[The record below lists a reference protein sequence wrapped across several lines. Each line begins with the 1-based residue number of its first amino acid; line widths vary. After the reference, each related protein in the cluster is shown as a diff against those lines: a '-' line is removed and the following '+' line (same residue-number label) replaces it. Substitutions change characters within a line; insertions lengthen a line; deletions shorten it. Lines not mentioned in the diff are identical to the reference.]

1 MSKSKWFLKFIESVL
16 IVLMAYLLITCS
28 FKIQKQ
34 QQLIEKNELELVSLE
49 KELKDTKD
57 SILFFEELMFFLNE
71 RVKVLEASIFDN
83 DKTA

>member
-1 MSKSKWFLKFIESVL
+1 MSKTKWFLEFIESVL
-16 IVLMAYLLITCS
+16 IVLMAYLLIVCS

-49 KELKDTKD
+49 KDLKDTKD

-71 RVKVLEASIFDN
+71 RVKVLEASIFDKN
-83 DKTA
+83 KTA